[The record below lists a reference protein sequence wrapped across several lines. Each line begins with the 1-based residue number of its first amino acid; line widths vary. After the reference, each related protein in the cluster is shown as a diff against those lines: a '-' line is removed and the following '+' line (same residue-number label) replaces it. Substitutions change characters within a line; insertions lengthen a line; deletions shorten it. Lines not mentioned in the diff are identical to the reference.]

1 MTNTTETPAA
11 PVTPATVATVATPE
25 TNIAELPV
33 EEQDARNPGREAAKY
48 RTQLRVAEGERDA
61 LTGTVTALQRQII
74 EGIITDQ
81 VKVSPTGV
89 FAVNTVAD
97 FLGEDGMIDPKKVFE
112 VASATAVTLGLEQKA
127 RTPQADPSVG
137 PRNDSQPAPTWGE
150 FLSRS

>member
-1 MTNTTETPAA
+1 MSNTIETPTAPAEPTTVETPALTTA
-11 PVTPATVATVATPE
+11 ENPA
-25 TNIAELPV
+25 

-48 RTQLRVAEGERDA
+48 RTQLRAVEGERDA
-61 LTGTVTALQRQII
+61 LTGTVATLQKQII

-112 VASATAVTLGLEQKA
+112 VASATAVILGLEQKA

-150 FLSRS
+150 FLSKN